1 MECIAGCFG
10 SKSPNRS
17 RNHRKNLNTA
27 RNDVEPRPAN
37 NHRSDRPFSTT
48 NQTGVS
54 NKSRPFTTKRT
65 CIDDSEKSDTPLLS
79 RLSDLTD
86 ESDLSDPIGLYPNTS
101 KQGTQYK
108 ILVSLWPLPECD
120 GHWLSVVLWSIP
132 VGWCVSNH
140 QFLLAYNKL
149 EMPGRLVVDYD
160 FEKCHSR

>member
-108 ILVSLWPLPECD
+108 ILDSLWPLPELD
-120 GHWLSVVLWSIP
+120 GHWLSVELWSIP

-149 EMPGRLVVDYD
+149 VMPGRLVVDYD
-160 FEKCHSR
+160 FEKCHSH